1 MEEGEILIFKV
12 IKLSVII
19 IFIIITR
26 FILFLTFVCKL
37 NLRKKKKPRQLCFFA
52 RAAVTVT
59 QTGWLNNLNLFAHNS
74 GG

>member
-37 NLRKKKKPRQLCFFA
+37 NLRKKKKTKATVFLC
-52 RAAVTVT
+52 
-59 QTGWLNNLNLFAHNS
+59 
-74 GG
+74 